1 MIVYHILAWA
11 IPLEL
16 ITIIE
21 AVNIGYYPDTYV
33 LRTSYICITLLI
45 RFVSIPFWAIVLTF
59 RGACPTMFV
68 FMPRDF
74 RLGQQRSQ
82 QQDRD

>member
-21 AVNIGYYPDTYV
+21 AVNWGYYPVMYV

-45 RFVSIPFWAIVLTF
+45 RFVSIPFWGFVLGVCVGGGSWCSSTDIN
-59 RGACPTMFV
+59 V
-68 FMPRDF
+68 
-74 RLGQQRSQ
+74 Q
-82 QQDRD
+82 

>member
-21 AVNIGYYPDTYV
+21 AVNWGKYPDAYV
-33 LRTSYICITLLI
+33 LRTSY
-45 RFVSIPFWAIVLTF
+45 
-59 RGACPTMFV
+59 
-68 FMPRDF
+68 
-74 RLGQQRSQ
+74 
-82 QQDRD
+82 

>member
-21 AVNIGYYPDTYV
+21 AVNWGYYPDMYV

-45 RFVSIPFWAIVLTF
+45 RFVSIPIICVWGGGVEAAGVHPQLLTF
-59 RGACPTMFV
+59 NREIC
-68 FMPRDF
+68 
-74 RLGQQRSQ
+74 
-82 QQDRD
+82 

>member
-21 AVNIGYYPDTYV
+21 AVNWGKYAVMYV

-45 RFVSIPFWAIVLTF
+45 RFVFIPFWGFCVCVCVCGGGGVEAAGVHPQLLTF
-59 RGACPTMFV
+59 NREIC
-68 FMPRDF
+68 
-74 RLGQQRSQ
+74 
-82 QQDRD
+82 